1 LRFRWITIALLGGVL
16 LLLWPQQA
24 AAQADAITWEVT
36 PGFNG
41 VYRAGAWFPIKVT
54 LSNSGPDVRG
64 ALELR
69 ILTGQS
75 STFSQTVELP
85 HNAKK
90 QLVLPVASRPDQS
103 GALNAELTLR
113 SGNTVVRQERI
124 KLNGHDSFVRIIGV
138 ISDQGGA
145 LPELANMIPP
155 DNGSGALLRLSGAD
169 LPDRAELLQSFNVLF
184 VHAVDTSLWSDAQ
197 RTAIRDWVG
206 NGGQLVIGGDPV
218 AARGLGDLLP
228 ATFEETGQTSSLQG
242 LSVGTSWPVRADAP
256 AVPVL
261 RLTPAPD
268 AEVVLRGDN
277 DLPLLVRRWS
287 GLGLVA
293 MSSFGLERLRD
304 AGDAARFWPTVLWL
318 QGDPAWG
325 WVDLRQRGRGIL
337 EQAIELPGLRL
348 PSPLAMFGFLL
359 LYIVTIGPLNYL
371 LLRRLQRREWA
382 YITIP
387 LLVLLF
393 SGGAYAWGTIGRG
406 GAASVTELSIVSVL
420 ADPTRGQAT
429 TFLALFSPTRR
440 SYDVQADPEALVS
453 NLEEPWSR
461 SGGDVDVVFGEGDVR
476 VPQLLVDVG
485 GVRTLAAD
493 HLVDVPQ
500 FEARRTGANEITVR
514 NGSAQPIEDIVL
526 ISGQGS
532 TQTLGA
538 LDPGQERSVTFDE
551 QPSAFPS
558 LSNGANGT
566 LNRETIFQQISGTLF
581 SASSTNVMPPLPV
594 GADGVMVAPAL
605 PPPLPP
611 NGAVSATLPRPED
624 QLYVLGWQ
632 SQAALPVTLNS
643 QQTSAAGETLYIW
656 PVSKEQ

>member
-1 LRFRWITIALLGGVL
+1 MRFRWINILLLGGVL
-16 LLLWPQQA
+16 LLLWPQPA
-24 AAQADAITWEVT
+24 TAQADAITWQVT

-41 VYRAGAWFPIKVT
+41 TYRAGAWFPVTVT

-75 STFSQTVELP
+75 SVFSQAVDLP

-90 QLVLPVASRPDQS
+90 QIVLPIASQPNQS
-103 GALNAELTLR
+103 GVLNAELTLR
-113 SGNTVVRQERI
+113 NDNTVVRQERI
-124 KLNGHDSFVRIIGV
+124 RINGHDSFVRVIGV

-155 DNGSGALLRLSGAD
+155 DNGSGTLVRLSSAE
-169 LPDRAELLQSFNVLF
+169 LPERAELLQTFNVLF

-197 RTAIRDWVG
+197 RTALQNWVG
-206 NGGQLVIGGDPV
+206 HGGQLVVGGDPV
-218 AARGLGDLLP
+218 AARGLSELLP

-242 LSVGTSWPVRADAP
+242 LSAGTNWPVRANAG

-261 RLTPAPD
+261 RLTPARD

-337 EQAIELPGLRL
+337 EQALELPGLQL
-348 PSPLAMFGFLL
+348 PSPLAMLGFLL
-359 LYIVTIGPLNYL
+359 LYIDTIGPLNNL

-382 YITIP
+382 YFTIP

-393 SGGAYAWGTIGRG
+393 SGGAYAWGALGRG
-406 GAASVTELSIVSVL
+406 GSASVTELSIVSAL
-420 ADPTRGQAT
+420 SDPARGQAT

-440 SYDVQADPEALVS
+440 SYDVQTDPEALVS
-453 NLEEPWSR
+453 NLQEPWSN
-461 SGGDVDVVFGEGDVR
+461 SGGGVDVVFNEGDVR

-493 HLVDVPQ
+493 HIVDVPQ
-500 FEARRTGANEITVR
+500 LEARRTGENQITVR
-514 NGSAQPIEDIVL
+514 NGSAQPIEDVVL
-526 ISGQGS
+526 ISGQGAA
-532 TQTLGA
+532 QTLGS
-538 LDPGQERSVTFDE
+538 LDPGQERSVTFDG
-551 QPSAFPS
+551 QPGVFPS
-558 LSNGANGT
+558 LSDGASGP
-566 LNRETIFQQISGTLF
+566 LDREIVFQQISSTLF
-581 SASSTNVMPPLPV
+581 SSSSTNVMPPMPV
-594 GADGVMVAPAL
+594 GPDGVMVAPAL
-605 PPPLPP
+605 PLPLP
-611 NGAVSATLPRPED
+611 GVASALPRPED